1 MKRSFSI
8 VLCSVLL
15 LFFTQSAWSTEATW
29 LENIDQ
35 AKTAAQ
41 KENKTIFINFSGS
54 DWCHWCIKL
63 DKDILS
69 KQEFIDYAEKN
80 LVLLKI
86 DFPKRTRQSK
96 ELIAHNEALARK
108 YNVRGFPTVV
118 LLNSQGKQ
126 VGVTG
131 YRYGSVA
138 DYIDH
143 LQTLITQ

>member
-1 MKRSFSI
+1 MKRSLFLAICSI
-8 VLCSVLL
+8 LL
-15 LFFTQSAWSTEATW
+15 LIFTQSAWSTEATW
-29 LENIDQ
+29 LEDIDQ
-35 AKTAAQ
+35 AKAVAQ
-41 KENKTIFINFSGS
+41 KESKTIFINFSGS

-69 KQEFIDYAEKN
+69 KQEFIDYAQKN
-80 LVLLKI
+80 LVLLKV

-96 ELIAHNEALARK
+96 ELMAQNEELARQ
-108 YNVRGFPTVV
+108 YNVRGFPTVI

-126 VGVTG
+126 IGATG

-143 LQTLITQ
+143 LQALITQ